1 MDPTTLLQSPLLI
14 GRDQLLVL
22 ADDRLEKAA
31 AGHGQV
37 LLLAGEAGIGKTR
50 LLHALLRK
58 AGAAGFIISKGDLAP
73 QDSLVPLAS
82 ILDHARTMRQIPA
95 FGTLGDDL
103 LALRRDRGAD
113 SLASRRILVH
123 DIAGRI
129 VSAVDRPTLLAFE
142 DLQWAD
148 ELTLEVIGELARL
161 APERPLFLIGAYRP
175 DELRADAMH
184 REWRARLLS
193 QRFGEEAVL
202 APLTYDETALATT
215 LILGTG
221 LPASRDVVS
230 AIFERSD
237 GVPLYIEELLA
248 ALRGATADGRAIR
261 DAKVPTS
268 IEDAIMARVG
278 RLSADA
284 QVVGRAAAV
293 IGRCFVPS
301 VLAGMLDRPVSDL
314 DEPLDELTRNAFI
327 FTYGEGIL
335 DFRHQLIRDALY
347 RSVPSSELRRL
358 HARAGEFGAQL
369 EGASEIHASAHFER
383 AGLRPQAY
391 RAALAG
397 ADAASAVSS
406 RHEAFE
412 LYARAVAN
420 IPDELSALDRA
431 ALYDAYCTSA
441 FAVDDVEIGVTSAKE
456 ARRYY
461 LEAGRPIEAA
471 MALVSLAGMGRRDVW
486 PHEER
491 VRLLAEAEH
500 DLEDLPESPE
510 RMALLSDIRLFQ
522 GIIELEFDRPRT
534 RRGALRGSAPTLARG
549 RRDGHDRLRVDRR
562 PGRRAVGAH
571 RCRARDDAAA
581 GPGVPRRA
589 AREQRRDR
597 VPDRGRDRRAGHGV
611 PSRGDRPAR
620 GTSLCRR
627 DRAVLLPTRD
637 GRDVGPRRVGVRPMG
652 RGSPGG

>member
-1 MDPTTLLQSPLLI
+1 M
-14 GRDQLLVL
+14 
-22 ADDRLEKAA
+22 
-31 AGHGQV
+31 
-37 LLLAGEAGIGKTR
+37 
-50 LLHALLRK
+50 
-58 AGAAGFIISKGDLAP
+58 AP
-73 QDSLVPLAS
+73 
-82 ILDHARTMRQIPA
+82 IC
-95 FGTLGDDL
+95 
-103 LALRRDRGAD
+103 
-113 SLASRRILVH
+113 SRRGGYLVH
-123 DIAGRI
+123 DIAERI

-397 ADAASAVSS
+397 ADAASA
-406 RHEAFE
+406 
-412 LYARAVAN
+412 
-420 IPDELSALDRA
+420 
-431 ALYDAYCTSA
+431 
-441 FAVDDVEIGVTSAKE
+441 G
-456 ARRYY
+456 
-461 LEAGRPIEAA
+461 LE
-471 MALVSLAGMGRRDVW
+471 
-486 PHEER
+486 
-491 VRLLAEAEH
+491 
-500 DLEDLPESPE
+500 
-510 RMALLSDIRLFQ
+510 
-522 GIIELEFDRPRT
+522 
-534 RRGALRGSAPTLARG
+534 
-549 RRDGHDRLRVDRR
+549 
-562 PGRRAVGAH
+562 
-571 RCRARDDAAA
+571 
-581 GPGVPRRA
+581 
-589 AREQRRDR
+589 
-597 VPDRGRDRRAGHGV
+597 
-611 PSRGDRPAR
+611 PA
-620 GTSLCRR
+620 
-627 DRAVLLPTRD
+627 
-637 GRDVGPRRVGVRPMG
+637 
-652 RGSPGG
+652 